1 MTFRGNLYKTSFTLV
16 EYELESDLL
25 RNCSFLFV
33 SFWFDLSTYF
43 IASKS
48 EDFGN
53 VLYIKCNNGMRHRPR
68 KALHIEIHK

>member
-1 MTFRGNLYKTSFTLV
+1 MTFRENLCKTSFTLV

-43 IASKS
+43 IAHKF

-53 VLYIKCNNGMRHRPR
+53 APFSKYHNGMGLRPR
-68 KALHIEIHK
+68 EALHIEIHK